1 MRRSAA
7 ARGTGREG
15 ASSRLMWV
23 WLAAIGERADEGARE
38 GRRARDRRTQQ
49 LTRAHTN
56 PSPVQGS
63 KGRPRTLVR
72 RYWRRW
78 RGEERASLARAG
90 GSLVLRGAE
99 TVPLTVRAEGCRG
112 LRKVSGSLE
121 RALAKMRGLAE
132 KEAGIFGRDAWQGRS
147 RAGEEAGGATGCGGS
162 RAWGRVGLALLASM
176 CTVRTSSDDA
186 LMLEVNTC

>member
-1 MRRSAA
+1 MRAGRKGRRPRSSARLGRRAGRRAWRRAARRSAV

-15 ASSRLMWV
+15 ASIRLLWV

-56 PSPVQGS
+56 PSAVQES

-78 RGEERASLARAG
+78 RGEERASQARAS
-90 GSLVLRGAE
+90 GSLVLRGAG
-99 TVPLTVRAEGCRG
+99 TVTLTVRAAGCRG
-112 LRKVSGSLE
+112 LRKVSGE
-121 RALAKMRGLAE
+121 RWRRCASWR
-132 KEAGIFGRDAWQGRS
+132 RR
-147 RAGEEAGGATGCGGS
+147 R
-162 RAWGRVGLALLASM
+162 LASG
-176 CTVRTSSDDA
+176 A
-186 LMLEVNTC
+186 MLGRGGGGRARRRAARLGAAACGHGAGPG